1 MIDFNHCDL
10 DNSDE
15 FLNSVNEAL
24 DEILYIHPHS
34 NVMFNSVVRIII
46 ERLSGGVVSDD
57 TNFGKELD
65 NFIVKNFVK
74 SED

>member
-1 MIDFNHCDL
+1 MIDFHNRDL
-10 DNSDE
+10 DNSGE
-15 FLNSVNEAL
+15 FLKDVNEAL

-46 ERLSGGVVSDD
+46 ERLSGGVVRDD
-57 TNFGKELD
+57 INFGKELD

-74 SED
+74 S